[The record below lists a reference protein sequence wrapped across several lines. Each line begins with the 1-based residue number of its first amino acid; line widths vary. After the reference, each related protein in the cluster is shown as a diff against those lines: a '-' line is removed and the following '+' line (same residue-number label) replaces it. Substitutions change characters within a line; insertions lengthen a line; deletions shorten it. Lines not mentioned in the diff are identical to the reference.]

1 MDALLLILMA
11 AVLCELILMVFLF
24 CIARFYE
31 LKFKEAT
38 HHVYFLVPCLV
49 LAALAIAGIFSS
61 PGPEMILLLTSFCT
75 LLVLMT
81 AGLFLFRKMMGVAR

>member
-38 HHVYFLVPCLV
+38 HQRLFSRSVPRPRRP
-49 LAALAIAGIFSS
+49 GHRRNIFE
-61 PGPEMILLLTSFCT
+61 PGLEMILLLTSFCT